1 MKDVIKHE
9 FHEPKGWQKISF
21 QQLHGME
28 MQDPES
34 VFKAK
39 RLQIAILSNHQNGR
53 DSHVRQ
59 IRILGPKRE
68 PAELSSSR
76 PQDGSIEKAP
86 LEEKRERRCKIV

>member
-21 QQLHGME
+21 QQLHSVE
-28 MQDPES
+28 LHDSEP

-59 IRILGPKRE
+59 IRIFGPKRE
-68 PAELSSSR
+68 PVELSSSR
-76 PQDGSIEKAP
+76 SRDASRDKAP